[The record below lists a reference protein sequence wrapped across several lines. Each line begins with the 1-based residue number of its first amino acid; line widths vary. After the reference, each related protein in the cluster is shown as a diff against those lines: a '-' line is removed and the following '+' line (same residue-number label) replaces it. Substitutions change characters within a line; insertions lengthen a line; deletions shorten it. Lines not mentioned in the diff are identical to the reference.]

1 MPAETTI
8 DLTFDI
14 EVAGLEWEEIDELT
28 RGYLLERARD
38 EQEKAAVPER
48 TALFLGL
55 GKVIAIGM
63 WNLQS
68 DQGALLL
75 EGAPTNGLIPY
86 ERMAG
91 CKVFRG
97 SEPELLREFW
107 RIVNAHDRGA
117 RKRLISFNG
126 RGYDL
131 PVLAIRSAMLGIKP
145 TRPLD
150 TKPWDRESHVD
161 LMDILTFNGAA
172 RDRYKLDYWCRRFD
186 IESPKTK
193 LDGSQVQRAY
203 REKKI
208 EDIGEYCLRDTRATG
223 ELFRKLKGPLI
234 DPA

>member
-48 TALFLGL
+48 TALFPGL

-63 WNLQS
+63 WNLNTE
-68 DQGALLL
+68 QGGLLL
-75 EGAPTNGLIPY
+75 EGPPTNGHITY
-86 ERMAG
+86 ERIAG
-91 CKVFRG
+91 CKLFRG
-97 SEPELLREFW
+97 SEADIIREFW
-107 RIVNAHDRGA
+107 RIINPHERGA
-117 RKRLISFNG
+117 RKRLVSFNG
-126 RGYDL
+126 RQYDM

-145 TRPLD
+145 SRSID
-150 TKPWDRESHVD
+150 TKPWERDSHVD
-161 LMDILTFNGAA
+161 LMDVLTFNGGL
-172 RDRYKLDYWCRRFD
+172 RERYKLDYWCRRFD

-203 REKKI
+203 REKRI
-208 EDIGEYCLRDTRATG
+208 EDIGEYCVRDTRATG
-223 ELFRKLKGPLI
+223 ELFKKIRPTLI
-234 DPA
+234 DL